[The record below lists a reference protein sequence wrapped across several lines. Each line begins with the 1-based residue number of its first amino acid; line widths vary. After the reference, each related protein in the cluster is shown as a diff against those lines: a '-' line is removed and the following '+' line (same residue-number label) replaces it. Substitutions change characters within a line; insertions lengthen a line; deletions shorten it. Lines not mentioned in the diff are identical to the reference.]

1 MGDSEKKQ
9 IIKLKSD
16 EMQEQPDLFADGR
29 LVLASGEDIQ
39 MIHYHQ
45 QQELEKNFLS
55 LNKNL
60 LSFVIQGQKQ
70 IFHELGKI
78 TILPSE
84 GFFLQKG
91 AYLRTERCSDTRY
104 GFEAVVIML
113 SDSFLQSLTINEAES
128 FSHAAPIGLQPA
140 NRAFQLHNDNLVTGL
155 IDQFI
160 QYFRMPGEKDRIE
173 AILPLKIREMIML
186 LASSGEN
193 KGFGALLKN
202 LSYQQESGISALM
215 EAHFRESLGLEQ
227 WAFLAGLSLS
237 SFKRKFESI
246 YHQPPRRWIQL
257 RRLQEAWRLLANE
270 QLNVT
275 EVCFE
280 VGFENLAHFVHA
292 FKEQYRI
299 TPKQRQLKAKK
310 PVAAAHKVA
319 IQEAI
324 NSDLSYRR

>member
-1 MGDSEKKQ
+1 MSDSEKKQ
-9 IIKLKSD
+9 ILKLKSN
-16 EMQEQPDLFADGR
+16 EIQEQPDLLAYGC
-29 LVLASGEDIQ
+29 LVLASGDDIQ

-45 QQELEKNFLS
+45 QQETEKNFLT

-91 AYLRTERCSDTRY
+91 AYLRTERCSDARH
-104 GFEAVVIML
+104 GFEALVIML
-113 SDSFLQSLTINEAES
+113 SDSFLQSMTLNEVQS
-128 FSHAAPIGLQPA
+128 PSHTSPMTGQPA
-140 NRAFQLHNDNLVTGL
+140 NRAFALHNDSLVTGL
-155 IDQFI
+155 VNQFI
-160 QYFRMPGEKDRIE
+160 EYFRMPEEKDRIE

-186 LASSGEN
+186 LTSSGKN
-193 KGFGALLKN
+193 NGFGVLLKN

-215 EAHFRESLGLEQ
+215 EAHFKESLGLEQ

-246 YHQPPRRWIQL
+246 YHQSPRRWIQL
-257 RRLQEAWRLLANE
+257 RRLQEAWRLLADE
-270 QLNVT
+270 RLNVT

-280 VGFENLAHFVHA
+280 VGFENLAHFVHS
-292 FKEQYRI
+292 FKEQYQI
-299 TPKQRQLKAKK
+299 TPKQRQLMGKK
-310 PVAAAHKVA
+310 PAAATHKVA
-319 IQEAI
+319 I
-324 NSDLSYRR
+324 